1 MKKLLVLCLGLMA
14 TVAFA
19 NEGKVETNAA
29 APAAHG
35 KKVKKGAKPAPT
47 EAPAAD
53 TAAPATAPHDANHK

>member
-19 NEGKVETNAA
+19 NEGKETHAA
-29 APAAHG
+29 APAAHS